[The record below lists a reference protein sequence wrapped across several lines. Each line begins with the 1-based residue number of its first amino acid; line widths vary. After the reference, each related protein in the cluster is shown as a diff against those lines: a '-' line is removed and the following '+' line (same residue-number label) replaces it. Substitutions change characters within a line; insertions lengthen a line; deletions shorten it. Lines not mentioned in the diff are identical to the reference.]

1 MMQPWTS
8 RIIAMRMFFPATR
21 RVGLNSLLAGL
32 LLFAVWGC
40 VTNPYSGK
48 RQLLLTTE
56 AQEVKLGVQ
65 AYAEM
70 TGPGSA
76 VVLNE
81 DPAWLGPLQRVGQ
94 AIAAVADKPEF
105 EWEFRLIDDPDQVNA
120 WCVSGGKIAFYT
132 GIYPILQ
139 DEAGMAIVMGHEVA
153 HALLRHGGERIAA
166 NLLTRSVM
174 DVTAGALKD
183 NKNKNLILAAVGV
196 GSQVGLLL
204 PYNRSQETV
213 ADKLGLMLAAQAGYD
228 PEAAIGVWQ
237 RMAARGGGSGPDF
250 LATHPSPG
258 NRIENIREW
267 MPDAKKLY
275 ELSNKKPNG
284 LLPKR

>member
-1 MMQPWTS
+1 MMQLWTS
-8 RIIAMRMFFPATR
+8 RIIAMRMFFPATC
-21 RVGLNSLLAGL
+21 RVGLRSLLAGL

-40 VTNPYSGK
+40 ATNPYSGK
-48 RQLLLTTE
+48 RQLLFTTE
-56 AQEVKLGVQ
+56 AEEVELGVQ

-76 VVLNE
+76 AILKE
-81 DPAWLGPLQRVGQ
+81 DPEWLGPLQRVGQ

-174 DVTAGALKD
+174 YITAGPLKD
-183 NKNKNLILAAVGV
+183 NKIQDHFHAAVGV
-196 GSQVGLLL
+196 DSQIGRLL
-204 PYNRSQETV
+204 PTSRSQENV
-213 ADKLGLMLAAQAGYD
+213 ADELGLVLAAQAGYD
-228 PEAAIGVWQ
+228 PEAAFGVWQ
-237 RMAARGGGSGPDF
+237 RMAARGGSGPGF
-250 LATHPSPG
+250 LSTHPSPG
-258 NRIENIREW
+258 NRIENFQQW
-267 MPDAKKLY
+267 MPEAKRLY

-284 LLPKR
+284 LLPKL